1 MAIDIKETF
10 EVRAPIDLV
19 WRFLLDPHQVAPCMP
34 GAELDEVIDER
45 TFNGTV
51 KIKVGAITTRYKGK
65 VHLTQVDAAAR
76 HIEMSAEGRETGGGT
91 AKGTMV
97 ADMKTLPDGRTEVVA
112 TASVDLTGKI
122 MQVGRGMIQGVSH
135 QLFLQFVAAVQ
146 RHLEP
151 LAAAA
156 SAPAAV
162 AASVLAEGAAADA
175 PGAVTP
181 EIVPPLPRPQVEAQ
195 AIRIVPL
202 VLGVIWAAIAR
213 FFRRLVG
220 REPA

>member
-10 EVRAPIDLV
+10 QVRAPIDLV

-34 GAELDEVIDER
+34 GAELEDMIDER
-45 TFNGTV
+45 TFNGNV

-65 VHLTQVDAAAR
+65 VQLTVIDAAAR
-76 HIEMSAEGRETGGGT
+76 HIEMLAEGRETGGGT

-97 ADMKTLPDGRTEVVA
+97 ADMRTLPEGLTEVTA

-135 QLFLQFVAAVQ
+135 QLFLQFVSAV
-146 RHLEP
+146 RSHLEP
-151 LAAAA
+151 LAASAA
-156 SAPAAV
+156 T
-162 AASVLAEGAAADA
+162 AAAAQSADASLDPDA
-175 PGAVTP
+175 PRVVTP
-181 EIVPPLPRPQVEAQ
+181 EVAPPPLPRPQIETQ

-202 VLGVIWAAIAR
+202 VLNVLWATIQR
-213 FFRRLVG
+213 FFRRLLG
-220 REPA
+220 RQPA